1 MTRYLPSIKR
11 YSWIIVVCVAVA
23 IIAGVVILRS
33 TPPTYLASSTL
44 VVQAESTASG
54 ASALTTD
61 PTRGIA
67 EANLYSAEVPS
78 RDAMTLVSKLY
89 PELAKHGYSIYALM
103 HNVTAT
109 PDTSAAT
116 ITIEA
121 SARTPRDAVMIAND
135 VASGFVAYVARQ
147 MQTQLDTL
155 HGNLQ
160 HQLDSY
166 QQQKSALEK
175 TILATQA
182 TTTTRTSSGTSSSN
196 VPGGPGVAGSGASN
210 TSSTTT
216 TSSSPALSVYT
227 ADLASI
233 NQTIASLQS
242 QLALLPTTAIGDAT
256 VIQLA
261 APSDVTQSAKPLLIA
276 AATLLVSLILAGLLI
291 ALMIY
296 MDRSLLGEDEVK
308 VKLGLPY
315 LGGVSS
321 DMTLAAAPASAGT
334 VPAQESANIFAG
346 LLLTHLIA
354 SGATSGRDRPG
365 SVILVTSA
373 REAEGKTTVACAL
386 AGSIVRSGGSVALI
400 DANLPHPATH
410 LSLGIEPTGS
420 GLSGLLTSEGP
431 MEEALLQV
439 GETPGLWLLPA
450 GSAVETPTLLL
461 QERLPEILNQIRQK
475 VDVVIIDSPALLNS
489 ADGVLLANMS
499 DYVTM
504 VVDAR
509 HGKLGPLEYA
519 TDLLTSLSGTPVGVI
534 LNRLSGRR
542 PIRYYANTL
551 ERRPSAVSRLPAL
564 MSADHL
570 TAAGG
575 WRTASATTATPALA
589 NGASNGASNE
599 ASNGNGSLA
608 TTN

>member
-23 IIAGVVILRS
+23 LIAGLVILRAS
-33 TPPTYLASSTL
+33 PPAYVASSTL
-44 VVQAESTASG
+44 VVQAQSTAAG

-67 EANLYSAEVPS
+67 EANLYATEVPS

-89 PELAKHGYSIYALM
+89 PELAKRGYSTFALM
-103 HNVTAT
+103 HDVTAT
-109 PDTSAAT
+109 PDTNAAT
-116 ITIEA
+116 ITIQA
-121 SARTPRDAVMIAND
+121 TAKTPHDAVMMAND

-155 HGNLQ
+155 HSNLQ

-175 TILATQA
+175 TILATKA
-182 TTTTRTSSGTSSSN
+182 TTTTTTSSGTNSTN

-210 TSSTTT
+210 TNSTTT
-216 TSSSPALSVYT
+216 TSSNSALAVYT
-227 ADLASI
+227 ADLTSI

-242 QLALLPTTAIGDAT
+242 QLALLPAVATGDASA
-256 VIQLA
+256 IQLA
-261 APSDVTQSAKPLLIA
+261 TLADVTQSAKPILIA
-276 AATLLVSLILAGLLI
+276 AATLLASLILAGLLI

-296 MDRSLLGEDEVK
+296 LDRSLLGEDDVK
-308 VKLGLPY
+308 EKLGLPY

-321 DMTLAAAPASAGT
+321 EMTLAAAPASAGGI
-334 VPAQESANIFAG
+334 PAQESANIFAG

-354 SGATSGRDRPG
+354 AGGHDRGHQG
-365 SVILVTSA
+365 SVVLVTSA

-386 AGSIVRSGGSVALI
+386 AGSIARSGGSVALI
-400 DANLPHPATH
+400 DANLPQPATH

-461 QERLPEILNQIRQK
+461 QERLPEILSQIRQK

-499 DYVTM
+499 DYVAM

-519 TDLLTSLSGTPVGVI
+519 TDLLTSLSAAPVGVI
-534 LNRLSGRR
+534 LNRLSRRR

-551 ERRPSAVSRLPAL
+551 ERRPAVAPRLPAL
-564 MSADHL
+564 AAPASA
-570 TAAGG
+570 AG
-575 WRTASATTATPALA
+575 WRTTSGPAPIAPALA
-589 NGASNGASNE
+589 NGV
-599 ASNGNGSLA
+599 SNGNGNGNGSPGA
-608 TTN
+608 MNS

>member
-1 MTRYLPSIKR
+1 
-11 YSWIIVVCVAVA
+11 
-23 IIAGVVILRS
+23 
-33 TPPTYLASSTL
+33 
-44 VVQAESTASG
+44 
-54 ASALTTD
+54 
-61 PTRGIA
+61 
-67 EANLYSAEVPS
+67 
-78 RDAMTLVSKLY
+78 
-89 PELAKHGYSIYALM
+89 
-103 HNVTAT
+103 
-109 PDTSAAT
+109 
-116 ITIEA
+116 
-121 SARTPRDAVMIAND
+121 
-135 VASGFVAYVARQ
+135 

-155 HGNLQ
+155 HSNLQ

-175 TILATQA
+175 TILATKA
-182 TTTTRTSSGTSSSN
+182 TTTTTTSSGTNSTN

-210 TSSTTT
+210 TNSTTT
-216 TSSSPALSVYT
+216 TSSNSALAVYT
-227 ADLASI
+227 ADLTSI

-242 QLALLPTTAIGDAT
+242 QLALLPAVATGDASA
-256 VIQLA
+256 IQLA
-261 APSDVTQSAKPLLIA
+261 TLADVTQSAKPILIA
-276 AATLLVSLILAGLLI
+276 AATLLASLILAGLLI

-296 MDRSLLGEDEVK
+296 LDRSLLGEDDVK
-308 VKLGLPY
+308 EKLGLPY

-321 DMTLAAAPASAGT
+321 EMTLAAAPASAGGI
-334 VPAQESANIFAG
+334 PAQESANIFAG

-354 SGATSGRDRPG
+354 AGGHDRGHQG
-365 SVILVTSA
+365 SVVLVTSA

-386 AGSIVRSGGSVALI
+386 AGSIARSGGSVALI
-400 DANLPHPATH
+400 DANLPQPATH

-461 QERLPEILNQIRQK
+461 QERLPEILSQIRQK

-499 DYVTM
+499 DYVAM

-519 TDLLTSLSGTPVGVI
+519 TDLLTSLSAAPVGVI
-534 LNRLSGRR
+534 LNRLSRRR

-551 ERRPSAVSRLPAL
+551 ERRPAVAPRLPAL
-564 MSADHL
+564 AAPASA
-570 TAAGG
+570 AG
-575 WRTASATTATPALA
+575 WRTTSGPAPVAPALA
-589 NGASNGASNE
+589 NGV
-599 ASNGNGSLA
+599 SNGNGNGNGSPGA
-608 TTN
+608 MNS